1 MLRLTAGQRVGCLR
15 CTRLGLHSMIA
26 ITSRHN
32 ASVAR
37 YLAAARGADRSVVL
51 LDGLHL
57 VCEAL
62 AAGTPVQHALVA
74 ADARQSPD
82 VRDLVRLL
90 LDRHV
95 TVASASA
102 AVMSAVSPVRSKSSV
117 VALARRPESG
127 PRVFA
132 RRTRPVVIAC
142 DVQDPGNVGAIVRV
156 AEAGGASGVVA
167 AGSCADPFGWKA
179 LRGSM
184 GSALRL
190 PLLIALQADAAVA
203 LARRHRRRI
212 VATVPRGG
220 RSLCEVDLAGSFAV
234 LIGGE
239 GHGLHQA
246 LIADADERISVPME
260 PPVESLNGAVTAALV
275 VYEARR
281 QRDRT

>member
-1 MLRLTAGQRVGCLR
+1 
-15 CTRLGLHSMIA
+15 MIA

-32 ASVAR
+32 TSVAR
-37 YLAAARGADRSVVL
+37 YLAAARGENRAVVL

-57 VCEAL
+57 VGEAL
-62 AAGTPVQHALVA
+62 AAGTSVQHALVA
-74 ADARQSPD
+74 ADARRSPE
-82 VRDLVRLL
+82 VRDIVRRLL
-90 LDRHV
+90 DAHV
-95 TVASASA
+95 TVAGASA
-102 AVMSAVSPVRSKSSV
+102 AVMSAVSPVRSRSPV

-132 RRTRPVVIAC
+132 RRARPVVIVC
-142 DVQDPGNVGAIVRV
+142 DVQDPGNIGAIVRV

-190 PLLIALQADAAVA
+190 PLLIASQVDAAVA

-212 VATVPRGG
+212 VAAVPRGG
-220 RSLCEVDLAGSFAV
+220 RSLCEADLAGCFAV

-239 GHGLHQA
+239 GQGLNQA
-246 LIADADERISVPME
+246 LSADADERISVPME
-260 PPVESLNGAVTAALV
+260 PPVESLNSAVAAALV

>member
-1 MLRLTAGQRVGCLR
+1 
-15 CTRLGLHSMIA
+15 MIA
-26 ITSRHN
+26 ITSRRN

-37 YLAAARGADRSVVL
+37 YLAAVRGEDRSVVL

-57 VCEAL
+57 VGEAL
-62 AAGTPVQHALVA
+62 SAGTPVQHALVA
-74 ADARQSPD
+74 ADAQQSPD
-82 VRDLVRLL
+82 VREIIRRLL
-90 LDRHV
+90 DTGV
-95 TVASASA
+95 IVASASA
-102 AVMSAVSPVRSKSSV
+102 AVMSAVSPVRSRSPV

-142 DVQDPGNVGAIVRV
+142 DIQDPGNVGAIVRV

-190 PLLIALQADAAVA
+190 PLLSASQAAAAVA

-212 VATVPRGG
+212 LATVPRGG
-220 RSLCEVDLAGSFAV
+220 RPVCEADLAGSFAV

-239 GHGLHQA
+239 GPGLSQA
-246 LIADADERISVPME
+246 LIADADECVSVPME
-260 PPVESLNGAVTAALV
+260 PPVESLNSAVTAALI